1 MKHNFNEKPP
11 KKESSAQEI
20 ARIDAQLLALKRREQ
35 EILQLLSQEEV
46 LAKETAPETELQTQE
61 IEAENF
67 SPEKNARF
75 GEQLTQRLRQAGKT
89 ALVTA
94 ALSFGT
100 GTTLHDSETP
110 LPIEKAKEPAPKEIS
125 VTSKEKVSHKDSART
140 ATYSPAVLEKIKD
153 EPLVDAEKIIAE
165 RIENDPSIHER
176 AMKFIENMD
185 ASLLNRLS
193 TSAKVMYLRYI
204 EDNISAVDSGM
215 EPQYHF
221 IIDKDYNYLTISD
234 TKNKLVAS
242 TPVITGAS
250 FGNGLNNLGE
260 STVDNKIVT
269 TNNNT
274 GKYTT
279 PAGFWSIST
288 ENPDPHY
295 GEYQRRVS
303 IEGAEQNQ
311 NIMIHPGLKNLPPLD
326 SARQRNAFFS
336 DKPQDRKQ
344 SYGCI
349 RVPHWFLR
357 DYIHLFDHGTPLGIS
372 PEKDG
377 EVEVYFDPKLAE
389 MHRIGGEHWAE
400 SDYAAILRDIQKVQK
415 ERREAFKNK
424 KK

>member
-11 KKESSAQEI
+11 KQENSAQQI

-35 EILQLLSQEEV
+35 EILQLLSQEE
-46 LAKETAPETELQTQE
+46 ASEEKTAPETELQTQQIE
-61 IEAENF
+61 IENIA
-67 SPEKNARF
+67 SEKNGRF

-110 LPIEKAKEPAPKEIS
+110 LHIEKAKDPAPKETS
-125 VTSKEKVSHKDSART
+125 VTPKEKVFHKDSART

-193 TSAKVMYLRYI
+193 TSAKVMYLSFI
-204 EDNISAVDSGM
+204 EENINAVKA
-215 EPQYHF
+215 EREAQVHF
-221 IIDKDYNYLTISD
+221 LVDKDYAQLYVTDS
-234 TKNKLVAS
+234 KNKLVVE
-242 TPVITGAS
+242 TPVIIGAS
-250 FGNGLNNLGE
+250 EGNGLNGVTLKTGDTKNLKGE
-260 STVDNKIVT
+260 R
-269 TNNNT
+269 T

-279 PAGFWSIST
+279 PAGFWELSDQ
-288 ENPDPHY
+288 NPDSHY
-295 GEYQRRVS
+295 GENQRR
-303 IEGAEQNQ
+303 ILIGEAEQEQ
-311 NIMIHPGLKNLPPLD
+311 NIMIHPPLLGLPAEKSKEQRDAYFSKDPKDRRLSNGCVRAPVWFLNKYGKELKN
-326 SARQRNAFFS
+326 
-336 DKPQDRKQ
+336 
-344 SYGCI
+344 
-349 RVPHWFLR
+349 
-357 DYIHLFDHGTPLGIS
+357 GTMFAVS

-377 EVEVYFDPKLAE
+377 EIEIFIDPATAQ
-389 MHRIGGEHWAE
+389 MHKVGSKEWAE
-400 SDYAAILRDIQKVQK
+400 NDYAAILRDIQRVQK

>member
-1 MKHNFNEKPP
+1 MKHNFNENPP
-11 KKESSAQEI
+11 KKENPAQEI
-20 ARIDAQLLALKRREQ
+20 ARIDAQLLALQRREQ
-35 EILQLLSQEEV
+35 EILRLLSQEAALDEEV
-46 LAKETAPETELQTQE
+46 PSETEIQTAE
-61 IEAENF
+61 IETKDL
-67 SPEKNARF
+67 SVEKNGRL

-100 GTTLHDSETP
+100 GTTLHDSEAP
-110 LPIEKAKEPAPKEIS
+110 LHIEKTKEPAPKEIS
-125 VTSKEKVSHKDSART
+125 VTSKEKVSQKDSART
-140 ATYSPAVLEKIKD
+140 VAYSPAVLEKIKD
-153 EPLVDAEKIIAE
+153 EPLIDAERIIAE

-176 AMKFIENMD
+176 AMKYIEHMD

-193 TSAKVMYLRYI
+193 TSAKIMYLKYI
-204 EDNISAVDSGM
+204 QDNISAVDSGM

-260 STVDNKIVT
+260 NTVDNKIVSVK
-269 TNNNT
+269 NNT

-288 ENPDPHY
+288 GNPDSLY

-311 NIMIHPGLKNLPPLD
+311 NIMIHPGLKHLSPLD
-326 SARQRNAFFS
+326 SAKQRNAFFS
-336 DKPQDRKQ
+336 NNPLDRKQ

-357 DYIHLFDHGTPLGIS
+357 DYIHHFENGTPLGIS

-377 EVEVYFDPKLAE
+377 ETEVYFDPDLAK
-389 MHRIGGEHWAE
+389 MHKIGGEHWAN